1 MRITVGGNCLD
12 YLGLTA
18 TYTASLTTLKL
29 LLNSVIS
36 TLNSCFMTMDINNCY
51 YGTPMARYEYMMRIS
66 MDLIPDE
73 VINQY
78 NLHKLAIDGWA
89 YMEIRKGMPGLKQDG
104 KIGNERLKKHL
115 RKYGYAPCPRSP
127 AL

>member
-1 MRITVGGNCLD
+1 MRITVGGNRLD

-18 TYTASLTTLKL
+18 TDTASLTTLKL

-36 TLNSCFMTMDINNCY
+36 TLNSRLMTMDIKIYY
-51 YGTPMARYEYMMRIS
+51 YGTPMARYEYMRIS

-78 NLHKLAIDGWA
+78 NLHKLAVDGWA

-104 KIGNERLKKHL
+104 KLANERLK
-115 RKYGYAPCPRSP
+115 RTCAN
-127 AL
+127 